1 MFTIPINYN
10 PYLDKL
16 ISNKKIKMT
25 KTYFLKRI
33 KKDIWKQ
40 VDLNEE
46 LKSKYGKPFAYD
58 NCVMIGEIEN

>member
-10 PYLDKL
+10 PHLDKL

-33 KKDIWKQ
+33 KKDLWKQ
-40 VDLNEE
+40 VDLNEA
-46 LKSKYGKPFAYD
+46 LKSKYGNPFAYG
-58 NCVMIGEIEN
+58 NCVMIGEIKN